1 MNKKQKIIFFFIVLL
16 LLFGLSFLFYQNRQ
30 KLPDV
35 QNGANEEQPNLEQ
48 PNLDQPPAYA
58 PTAREAG
65 NWDAPFVKQIQVVF
79 ATEEE
84 REQMG
89 INVSPLFDPARIQV
103 LERDKDGRVITYK
116 KIYDDSEI
124 IHELYLP
131 TGSLS
136 EGGIVPI
143 IEEGEEN

>member
-1 MNKKQKIIFFFIVLL
+1 MNKKQKIIFFAIIFFLL
-16 LLFGLSFLFYQNRQ
+16 LGLSFIFYQNKQ

-35 QNGANEEQPNLEQ
+35 ENEANAEQQ
-48 PNLDQPPAYA
+48 NLDQSPAYT
-58 PTAREAG
+58 PTAREAS
-65 NWDAPFVKQIQVVF
+65 NWNAPFTKQIQVVF

-103 LERDKDGRVITYK
+103 LERDENGRVITYK
-116 KIYDDSEI
+116 KIYNDNEI

-136 EGGIVPI
+136 EGGVVPI
-143 IEEGEEN
+143 IEESEENI

>member
-1 MNKKQKIIFFFIVLL
+1 MNKKQKIIFFFFVLL
-16 LLFGLSFLFYQNRQ
+16 LLFGLSFLFYQNKQ
-30 KLPDV
+30 KLPGV
-35 QNGANEEQPNLEQ
+35 QKGVNEEQQ
-48 PNLDQPPAYA
+48 NLDQSPAYT
-58 PTAREAG
+58 PTAREAS
-65 NWDAPFVKQIQVVF
+65 NWNAPFTKQIQVVF

-84 REQMG
+84 LEQMG

-103 LERDKDGRVITYK
+103 LERDENGRVITYK
-116 KIYDDSEI
+116 KIYNDNEI

-143 IEEGEEN
+143 IEESEENI